1 LEPKGEAFSDE
12 DISTFKE
19 RFSLAGNFNLKYLE
33 KKYLEKYSLL
43 VYSAIESE
51 EWRSYRPFISSEID
65 GMNLTIQIYLFS
77 IRGVFEK
84 RSDKDEQTELIN
96 SKIAYKE
103 HKLWLKN
110 VEAFTQEKHWRADFL
125 FWLP

>member
-33 KKYLEKYSLL
+33 KKYLEKYNLL

-65 GMNLTIQIYLFS
+65 GMKFS
-77 IRGVFEK
+77 CLNF
-84 RSDKDEQTELIN
+84 LI
-96 SKIAYKE
+96 
-103 HKLWLKN
+103 
-110 VEAFTQEKHWRADFL
+110 FL
-125 FWLP
+125 